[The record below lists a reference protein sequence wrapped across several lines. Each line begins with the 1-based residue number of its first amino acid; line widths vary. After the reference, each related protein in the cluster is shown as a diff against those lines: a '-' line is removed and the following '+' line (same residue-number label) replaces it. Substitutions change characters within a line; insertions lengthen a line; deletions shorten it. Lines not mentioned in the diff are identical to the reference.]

1 VTPPQ
6 TNRSASGA
14 VPHSIGEKRVLQVV
28 LSLNPGGTERLVVEI
43 VKRLLH
49 EMPMAVCCLD
59 EDGSWAGD
67 LKAHGVDVVSLNRTS
82 GFKPVLGRAIAHAA
96 RRHRASVMHCHHYS
110 PFVYGCI
117 SRIWYPGCRIIFT
130 EHGRL
135 DTSPPSPKRRLA
147 NRALR
152 TIPDEVFAVSQD
164 LRRHLAAEGFREA
177 DVDVIY
183 NGIDVGPQ
191 PDARARQRVR
201 TMLGVDAGALVV
213 GTIARLDPV
222 KDLGTLVRATIDV
235 ARETPV
241 LLMIVGDGPDRERLR
256 ALAAESHG
264 ACTVRFLGHRDDA
277 RELLAGCD
285 IYANSSVSEGVSLT
299 ILEAMAAG
307 LPVVATRVG
316 GTPEIIDGD
325 SGRLVAAQ
333 DSAALASALRDLAAH
348 PAVRQALGRAARRRV
363 EQQFS
368 LDRMVREYREA
379 YARAAA

>member
-1 VTPPQ
+1 
-6 TNRSASGA
+6 

-307 LPVVATRVG
+307 LPVVATRLRRLFAISPP
-316 GTPEIIDGD
+316 TRP
-325 SGRLVAAQ
+325 SGKP
-333 DSAALASALRDLAAH
+333 SAAPPGGAWSSSFHSTEWCASTARRT
-348 PAVRQALGRAARRRV
+348 PARRPDHVRHLWRRRSRERPGSRGAGCGRADDCGAGPPRP
-363 EQQFS
+363 
-368 LDRMVREYREA
+368 
-379 YARAAA
+379 